1 MLGGRDD
8 ALRRRLGRQCPR
20 ITLCV
25 TRIGSA
31 AKIRR
36 TMGKVLEGRPRVF
49 PSLRKLSA
57 ANVLPM
63 RA

>member
-20 ITLCV
+20 ITQCV
-25 TRIGSA
+25 TPIGAS
-31 AKIRR
+31 KIRR

>member
-1 MLGGRDD
+1 
-8 ALRRRLGRQCPR
+8 
-20 ITLCV
+20 
-25 TRIGSA
+25 
-31 AKIRR
+31 
-36 TMGKVLEGRPRVF
+36 MGKVLEGRPRVF